1 MSKDDLLRKAL
12 WTIQKLADELN
23 LDYDQMNELYY
34 NVMDDITS
42 ELESRSKEW
51 YIWK

>member
-42 ELESRSKEW
+42 ELESRSKE
-51 YIWK
+51 